1 MQEFYERLR
10 NPERYGPSQEEKD
23 TCDAIVKTM
32 LESYYTKAN
41 REELKRRIKKKE
53 GYSVQYARGG
63 ESMLNGFYS
72 RSLLTETVVSNV
84 SRGKLLTRLTD
95 KVPDY
100 IYYFDE
106 ANRLSLV
113 CRHPDTQYTEF
124 TLVEISDDCEFTLG
138 NFRAE
143 TNKEKLKKLISV
155 SFILVKC
162 VMKMEDLRNTMNF
175 GFHPELLKF
184 EMGYRKVMNCS
195 MRCTNMTTM
204 ADSWV
209 GR

>member
-1 MQEFYERLR
+1 MEKFMQEFYERLR

-143 TNKEKLKKLISV
+143 TNKEKAYFSIVHIGETRYENGRPAEHNEFWFSPRIIKI
-155 SFILVKC
+155 
-162 VMKMEDLRNTMNF
+162 RN
-175 GFHPELLKF
+175 GIPERDFH
-184 EMGYRKVMNCS
+184 
-195 MRCTNMTTM
+195 
-204 ADSWV
+204 
-209 GR
+209 